1 MRSARTMFFGSL
13 VVMAVL
19 FGIGA
24 NRYAALDEVV
34 VSRAA
39 TQEKIVA
46 VTIDDGPHDKATPR
60 MLEALRDTGIKAT
73 FFILGKS
80 AEEYPDL
87 VRQVIAD
94 GHEIATHGYSHRNM
108 ARMSR
113 AECEEEWE
121 KAEHVLA
128 EFGVQTDLFRP
139 PGGAYGEVLVEGAKE
154 RGYHII
160 LWDVD
165 PRDWQV
171 PSDDTIVERIM
182 AEVRPGSII
191 LLHDGQYPIHSAD
204 ALRKV
209 ADRLKADG
217 YSFVTVSEMMGMSA
231 GGAE

>member
-19 FGIGA
+19 VGIGA
-24 NRYAALDEVV
+24 NRYASLDEGVIC
-34 VSRAA
+34 RAE
-39 TQEKIVA
+39 TTEKVIA

-60 MLEALRDTGIKAT
+60 MLDVLRDTGIKAT

-80 AEEYPDL
+80 AKEYPDL
-87 VRQVIAD
+87 VRQTIAD

-108 ARMSR
+108 AQMSR
-113 AECEEEWE
+113 AECQEEWE
-121 KAEHVLA
+121 KTERVLSELGAEVK
-128 EFGVQTDLFRP
+128 LFRP
-139 PGGAYGEVLVEGAKE
+139 PGGAYGKVLVEEAKQ
-154 RGYHII
+154 RGYHVI

-165 PRDWQV
+165 TRDWQV
-171 PSDDTIVERIM
+171 PSADTIAERIL
-182 AEVRPGSII
+182 ADVRSGSII

-209 ADRLKADG
+209 ADRLRAEG
-217 YSFVTVSEMMGMSA
+217 YSFVTVSEMLGIS

>member
-1 MRSARTMFFGSL
+1 MRSARTIFFGSL
-13 VVMAVL
+13 VMMAVL

-24 NRYAALDEVV
+24 NRCASLDEVV
-34 VSRAA
+34 ISRAE
-39 TQEKIVA
+39 TTEKVVA
-46 VTIDDGPHDKATPR
+46 VTIDDGPHDKATPH
-60 MLEALRDTGIKAT
+60 MLDALRETGIKAT

-87 VRQVIAD
+87 VRQTIAD

-121 KAEHVLA
+121 KAERILA
-128 EFGVQTDLFRP
+128 ELGAQARLFRP
-139 PGGAYGEVLVEGAKE
+139 PGGAYGEALVKGAKE
-154 RGYHII
+154 RGYHFI

-165 PRDWQV
+165 TRDWQV
-171 PSDDTIVERIM
+171 PSADTIAERIL
-182 AEVRPGSII
+182 ADVRAGSII

-209 ADRLKADG
+209 ASRLKAEG
-217 YSFVTVSEMMGMSA
+217 YSFVTVSEMLGIS

>member
-1 MRSARTMFFGSL
+1 MTAKTMFFGSL
-13 VVMAVL
+13 VIVAVML
-19 FGIGA
+19 GIGA
-24 NRYAALDEVV
+24 NRYAAIDEVV
-34 VSRAA
+34 INRAA
-39 TQEKIVA
+39 TAEKVIA

-73 FFILGKS
+73 FFVLGKS
-80 AEEYPDL
+80 AEEYPEL
-87 VRQVIAD
+87 VRQVIAE

-113 AECEEEWE
+113 TECAEEWE
-121 KAEHVLA
+121 KAERVLA
-128 EFGVQTDLFRP
+128 EFGVRAEFFRP
-139 PGGAYGEVLVEGAKE
+139 PGGAYGEVLVEAARE

-171 PSDDTIVERIM
+171 PSADTIAERIM

-191 LLHDGQYPIHSAD
+191 LLHDGQYPLHSAD
-204 ALRKV
+204 ALRRV
-209 ADRLKADG
+209 ADRLKAEG
-217 YSFVTVSEMMGMSA
+217 YSFVTVSEMMGISA